1 MQRRESAQRVPR
13 FCRGS
18 AGELRQPR
26 LSVRGVATLAMIL
39 PPPLVRLIPPAANW
53 PGGCPRLSTSGPAAP
68 RAWVCVSGGFLE
80 LYRPDSPLDSRR
92 EDLAALILELAFSL
106 APTHSMSMRSPPSV
120 GDPRVCDLKFGLKD
134 CVNLCPHVLAVS
146 WTLQLVL
153 QDFVFDKLH
162 QANSPLRSSPS
173 RRLLCLLL
181 HLAQQHASGCR
192 TSSSRD
198 RSTLSSCTCPD
209 SSSVTKALVWQVVP
223 IALLRRSLTCAL
235 WSRQGCR
242 RKARRGNMAV
252 CPATREHVFHAVP

>member
-134 CVNLCPHVLAVS
+134 CVNLCPHATHGSRGLMDPGTPRLAS
-146 WTLQLVL
+146 FLTSYIRQILLCAAPL
-153 QDFVFDKLH
+153 P
-162 QANSPLRSSPS
+162 AASSACCYTLRSSTPQDAE
-173 RRLLCLLL
+173 RRVR
-181 HLAQQHASGCR
+181 G
-192 TSSSRD
+192 
-198 RSTLSSCTCPD
+198 
-209 SSSVTKALVWQVVP
+209 
-223 IALLRRSLTCAL
+223 IAA
-235 WSRQGCR
+235 
-242 RKARRGNMAV
+242 
-252 CPATREHVFHAVP
+252 P